1 MYQMNAE
8 VFTDQHG
15 TAEGISA
22 AEVDVFSSGDAKTL
36 VLNSFLHA
44 SDVANPCKSWDV
56 TKAWADVCLEE
67 FFSQGDQEKK
77 LGIPV
82 QFLNDR
88 EKLNRPNSQI
98 GFIEFM
104 IAPLIAAMV
113 RIWPAMHDLHDN
125 LGNNLASWKDLWV
138 SETSPGEEERQ
149 KAE

>member
-15 TAEGISA
+15 TVEGISA

-104 IAPLIAAMV
+104 IAPLILAV
-113 RIWPAMHDLHDN
+113 IYLWPPLKEYGDN
-125 LGNNLASWKDLWV
+125 LAYNI
-138 SETSPGEEERQ
+138 
-149 KAE
+149 AE